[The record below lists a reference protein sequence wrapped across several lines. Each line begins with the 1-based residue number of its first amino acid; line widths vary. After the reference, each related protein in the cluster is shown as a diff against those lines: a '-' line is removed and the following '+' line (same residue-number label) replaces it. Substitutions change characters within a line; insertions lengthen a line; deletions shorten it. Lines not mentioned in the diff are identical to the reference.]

1 MDTLI
6 QRLLVAFH
14 HLRKKLDQDM
24 QAMTSYPVT
33 RTQFILLLLIS
44 REGSPK
50 LARLAEEMNV
60 QPSAITVLID
70 RLEKLNYVKRI
81 TDPDDR
87 RSVRVELTPLGREI
101 IHDFRQRRRGILK
114 SYLNRLSEEEIRT
127 LTELLEKIANGDP
140 FDTEGKGQ

>member
-14 HLRKKLDQDM
+14 HLRKKLDHDM

-114 SYLNRLSEEEIRT
+114 SYLNWLSEEEIRT

>member
-1 MDTLI
+1 
-6 QRLLVAFH
+6 
-14 HLRKKLDQDM
+14 M

-33 RTQFILLLLIS
+33 KTQFILLLLIS

-101 IHDFRQRRRGILK
+101 IHDFRQRRHGILK

>member
-1 MDTLI
+1 
-6 QRLLVAFH
+6 
-14 HLRKKLDQDM
+14 M

-114 SYLNRLSEEEIRT
+114 SYLNWLSEEEIRT

>member
-1 MDTLI
+1 LDTLI

>member
-1 MDTLI
+1 LDTLI
-6 QRLLVAFH
+6 QRLLVTFH

>member
-6 QRLLVAFH
+6 QRLLVTFH

>member
-24 QAMTSYPVT
+24 QTMTSYPVT

>member
-1 MDTLI
+1 
-6 QRLLVAFH
+6 
-14 HLRKKLDQDM
+14 M

>member
-1 MDTLI
+1 
-6 QRLLVAFH
+6 
-14 HLRKKLDQDM
+14 
-24 QAMTSYPVT
+24 MTSYPVT

>member
-24 QAMTSYPVT
+24 QSMTSYPVT